1 MHNALYRAYLTKIFP
16 AVEELAEEIIRGGK
30 DDWLPDIFAISSEV
44 LIKIFREHELEVPP
58 ELKIFRWADYLGEGI
73 KSRQAVGTIENL
85 FEFFPKIFSWNER
98 KDRLIIDLSTL
109 DQKTQQK
116 VSEVLEAELPP
127 STEKKSCRKYR
138 DDAPLRNKKIRPPL
152 SDGRQKFFAKDFLA
166 VQPKL
171 TLSPLGKSGRAES
184 FVVRIYFL
192 FAAPKEKVAKRKGGP
207 PLIVRTLRQPVRRV
221 RREAPSGGLR
231 RRGRHPWRPQL
242 PLPVH

>member
-127 STEKKSCRKYR
+127 STEKNRVGSIVTMRLSEIKKFARLSLT
-138 DDAPLRNKKIRPPL
+138 DDKNFLQKIF
-152 SDGRQKFFAKDFLA
+152 S
-166 VQPKL
+166 
-171 TLSPLGKSGRAES
+171 
-184 FVVRIYFL
+184 L
-192 FAAPKEKVAKRKGGP
+192 FNR
-207 PLIVRTLRQPVRRV
+207 
-221 RREAPSGGLR
+221 S
-231 RRGRHPWRPQL
+231 
-242 PLPVH
+242 